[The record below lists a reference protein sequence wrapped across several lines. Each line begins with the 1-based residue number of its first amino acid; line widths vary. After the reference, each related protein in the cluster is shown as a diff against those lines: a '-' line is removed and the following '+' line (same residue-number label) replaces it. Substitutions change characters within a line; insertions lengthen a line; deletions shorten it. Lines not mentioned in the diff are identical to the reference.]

1 MRRKIESPMEVQRWF
16 REQAAELGP
25 AGLGSLTL
33 RHNPCVR
40 EHCGACLSGKKHPS
54 HVLYGRTQGRRFSIY
69 VPDEL
74 VPEVRRCL
82 DNGLALQELMYQTVV
97 RFTKAL
103 KHKRTQRVQKV
114 SHEQNR
120 QRSS

>member
-40 EHCGACLSGKKHPS
+40 EHCAACLSGEKHPS
-54 HVLYGRTQGRRFSIY
+54 HVLYGRTRGRRFSIY

-82 DNGLALQELMYQTVV
+82 DNGLVLQELMYQTVI

-103 KHKRTQRVQKV
+103 KHERTRRVKRL
-114 SHEQNR
+114 SHEQK
-120 QRSS
+120 QQPSS